1 MIGSIVAALFGRSRD
16 PPLAERYQNI
26 SQQITAILDA
36 GAFPKSPE
44 HLRRINYLQRDL
56 SDLIVYPAKEPI
68 SFFTPERVDETY
80 QLLQQAANYLRGSG
94 YEELALT
101 RPDDFVRRV
110 CRKKR
115 ADETYQALLQE
126 AHEP

>member
-44 HLRRINYLQRDL
+44 HLRKINRLQMDI
-56 SDLIVYPAKEPI
+56 SDLIVCPAKESL
-68 SFFTPERVDETY
+68 SFFTPQRVDETY
-80 QLLQQAANYLRGSG
+80 QLLQQAANYLRGPD
-94 YEELALT
+94 YEELDLE

-110 CRKKR
+110 YRKKR
-115 ADETYQALLQE
+115 ADEGLQALLQ
-126 AHEP
+126 AAYWP

>member
-1 MIGSIVAALFGRSRD
+1 MVGSIIARLFGGEA
-16 PPLAERYQNI
+16 PPLAEKYLDI

-44 HLRRINYLQRDL
+44 HLRKINSLQWNL
-56 SDLIVYPAKEPI
+56 SDLILCPAEEFLL
-68 SFFTPERVDETY
+68 FFTPQKVDETY